1 MVANRL
7 HRKSTG
13 LTEAHAELVEMLA
26 AIAVKDYLAEVEA
39 GAECMDEAHQQPEEL
54 TQ

>member
-1 MVANRL
+1 MGANLL

-13 LTEAHAELVEMLA
+13 LTEAHVALIKMLA

-39 GAECMDEAHQQPEEL
+39 GTKYTNDDQQVGEIA
-54 TQ
+54 Q